1 VPQRA
6 PSEQAKS
13 LRLTPATIKAASFAP
28 VLSLLLFAQAGT
40 PPAVVTPNA
49 DRFDLATV
57 KPRTPR
63 CDVVDWAQQDVLVC
77 ARRPDDPKS
86 LAAQADTFEAKPF
99 RPATGVLG
107 GEGSVAAEQRAT
119 IMGSAPAL
127 MARWKLKF

>member
-1 VPQRA
+1 MLSLFLLV
-6 PSEQAKS
+6 QAGA
-13 LRLTPATIKAASFAP
+13 PATVI
-28 VLSLLLFAQAGT
+28 T
-40 PPAVVTPNA
+40 PSA

-63 CDVVDWAQQDVLVC
+63 CDIIDWSEQDVLVC

-86 LAAQADTFEAKPF
+86 LAAQAEIFEPKPF
-99 RPATGVLG
+99 RPATDILG
-107 GEGSVAAEQRAT
+107 GEGSVAVEQRST